1 MVTAVYNKTRYNK
14 QQFFW
19 CIYSGR
25 STVLNVNSN
34 VEMHHGVTH
43 AFVHGYS
50 VLISFLL
57 VLHTIELFNCGI
69 KLKCTPLDTN
79 MLPLLLHT
87 RSRVTPSAQIF
98 CHLKI
103 QFANCH
109 PRTLW
114 VVYRG
119 DLKLFTSPGPN
130 ICKCFLTAHASF
142 LLNVYD
148 YTTLFSLFWFN
159 RNNMKMTQLLSGNLT
174 YKKIGIKQS
183 FQYA

>member
-1 MVTAVYNKTRYNK
+1 
-14 QQFFW
+14 
-19 CIYSGR
+19 
-25 STVLNVNSN
+25 
-34 VEMHHGVTH
+34 
-43 AFVHGYS
+43 
-50 VLISFLL
+50 
-57 VLHTIELFNCGI
+57 
-69 KLKCTPLDTN
+69 

-119 DLKLFTSPGPN
+119 DLKLFTGLGPN
-130 ICKCFLTAHASF
+130 ICKCSLTAHASF

-148 YTTLFSLFWFN
+148 YTTLFSLCFDSIEITWKWRNYYLETWHIKKSESNNRFN
-159 RNNMKMTQLLSGNLT
+159 THNNSFSLFFFFKEMKQLRA
-174 YKKIGIKQS
+174 KIIFVWKSCLAQN
-183 FQYA
+183 